1 MNTIFN
7 SLESEKSLIS
17 EFIYQEKLTTK
28 LDKINI
34 DFTQETLNEI
44 VLWKVNRYAEFETS
58 TLSLLNEIKKSDTE
72 IKAELTKNILR
83 KLLNT
88 KGVRIAMASTILR
101 FKNPKIYQII
111 DQRVFRYISE
121 NGEELNEGTKIE
133 NQIEIYLD
141 YLERLRKICLEHKI
155 QFEESDRI
163 LYLMDKKQNK
173 ENKLKESRKKPNG

>member
-7 SLESEKSLIS
+7 SLESEKNEIS
-17 EFIYQEKLTTK
+17 EFKYQEKLTNK
-28 LDKINI
+28 LDKINN
-34 DFTQETLNEI
+34 DFNQEILNEI
-44 VLWKVNRYAEFETS
+44 VLWKVNRYAEFENS
-58 TLSLLNEIKKSDTE
+58 TLLILNEINKSQTE
-72 IKAELTKNILR
+72 INTELTKEILR
-83 KLLNT
+83 ELLKT

-121 NGEELNEGTKIE
+121 NGEELNEGTNIE

-141 YLERLRKICLEHKI
+141 YLKRLRKVCSEYKI
-155 QFEESDRI
+155 LFEESDRI